1 MAIKRKTKATK
12 KKSVKKSV
20 KKKVSRNA
28 RGKNSSSNPDFSQ
41 SLLDSQSSIEAR
53 VAINHLRQ
61 TVRYLSNQIIL
72 AGRQLLEVNKEIAK
86 LESTLSQGKKETI
99 KRKARKKVSKK
110 KTVKKKVMRKTSKKK
125 VAKKKTKKQKVR

>member
-20 KKKVSRNA
+20 KKKISRKA
-28 RGKNSSSNPDFSQ
+28 GGKNSSSNPGVA
-41 SLLDSQSSIEAR
+41 LPHLDSQSSIEAR

-86 LESTLSQGKKETI
+86 LDNTLSQSKKDTI
-99 KRKARKKVSKK
+99 IRKARKKVSKK
-110 KTVKKKVMRKTSKKK
+110 KTVKKKVMRKITKKK
-125 VAKKKTKKQKVR
+125 VGKKKTKNQKAQ